1 MDSYIGWVGGKK
13 QLRGEILRHF
23 PETGI
28 GRYIEVFGGAGWVF
42 FGKPKASKQL
52 EVFNDADGELINI
65 YRCLKHHA
73 TALADELDLL
83 PQSRELF
90 FDYAAQEP
98 LRGFTDIQRAARS
111 LYLIKMSFGSNR
123 DTFATAKRGLE
134 NMCSSFSALQSRLK
148 GVIIEHLDFERLI
161 RIYDRPDALFYCDP
175 PYFGAESYYRASFT
189 QEDHQRLADCL
200 HRIKGKFL
208 LSYND
213 HPAIRKLYADDL
225 ITPLVRRNTLPVCG
239 TDYHEILVQNFA

>member
-23 PETGI
+23 PEAGI
-28 GRYIEVFGGAGWVF
+28 GRYIEVFGGAGWVLF
-42 FGKPKASKQL
+42 SKPQTSKQL

-73 TALADELDLL
+73 PALAEELDLM

-90 FDYAAQEP
+90 LDCAAQEP
-98 LRGFTDIQRAARS
+98 LRGLTDIQRAARS

-134 NMCSSFSALQSRLK
+134 HMLSGFSALQSRLK
-148 GVIIEHLDFERLI
+148 GVIIERLDFERLI

-175 PYFGAESYYRASFT
+175 PYFSAEMYYRAPFT
-189 QEDHQRLADCL
+189 LEDHQRLADCL

-213 HPAIRKLYADDL
+213 HPEIRKLYVDDF

-239 TDYHEILVQNFA
+239 TDYREILVQNFA